1 MTASVTTIAKSLL
14 HTWAIF
20 ILLAAPVLAAADD
33 DRLDLL
39 PPDQRAMA
47 EYFNGFLDQMDEKYF
62 GRVGQMNGG
71 LELENRTVEDE
82 YTLFD
87 LRATRGDVMEKAG
100 RMYTMGFVQHPA
112 RGGRDMRW
120 SRFYALDMHP
130 KTPLVGMLHAA
141 IVLQFFAD
149 GSATSGGWLGYLPGP
164 KIDEDLAQLKQSMDA
179 YFAESDIDVNIY
191 RDLVCKGTFETVTE
205 FRRRP
210 ACVGV
215 SFYGPPVYPGDTDK
229 SIKFIAGAYDEFVD
243 AYMNITEKRA
253 NDPFTDEDV
262 MAQEKMRKRWLV
274 DQLFSDPY
282 ASKVMPFEAWS
293 FSSVPPMIKF

>member
-1 MTASVTTIAKSLL
+1 MPDLISRLVRSVFQTCALLILVTAPA
-14 HTWAIF
+14 
-20 ILLAAPVLAAADD
+20 LAAADD

-62 GRVGQMNGG
+62 GRVGEMNG
-71 LELENRTVEDE
+71 ELEIEDRNVTDE
-82 YTLFD
+82 YTIYD

-100 RMYTMGFVQHPA
+100 RMYTMGIVQHPA

-164 KIDEDLAQLKQSMDA
+164 KIDEDFAELKKSMDD
-179 YFAESDIDVNIY
+179 YFAARDIDVNIY

-215 SFYGPPVYPGDTDK
+215 SFYGPPVYPGDTEQ
-229 SIKFIAGAYDEFVD
+229 SIKFIAGAYDAFVD
-243 AYMNITEKRA
+243 AYMDLTEKRA
-253 NDPFTDEDV
+253 NDPFTDDDIL
-262 MAQEKMRKRWLV
+262 AQDKMRQRWLV

-282 ASKVMPFEAWS
+282 ASKVMPFETWS
-293 FSSVPPMIKF
+293 FSSVPPLIKF